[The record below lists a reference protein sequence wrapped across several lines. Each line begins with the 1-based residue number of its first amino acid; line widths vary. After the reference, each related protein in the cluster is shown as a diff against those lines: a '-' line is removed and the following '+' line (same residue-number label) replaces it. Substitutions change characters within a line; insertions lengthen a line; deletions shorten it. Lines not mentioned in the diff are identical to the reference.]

1 MNDDQVANR
10 TANLLSLVSKC
21 LHDSSTCRTERFLGD
36 RKDYIGMSDIG
47 RGLSCMRSAVGHK
60 LAGRGLFLGQSQSP
74 RGQHVLA
81 KQIRLERGH
90 WFESGLSQ
98 AFRMQNLPVIEQLEI
113 ETSNLT
119 VPIKAH
125 LDFMFASVTGQPTIR
140 ILELKSC
147 EHIPSTLYSS
157 YETQVYGQIGLLC
170 DYWNQPAFSVRD
182 QSGHIVASK
191 CTFPEIC
198 RHQLG
203 VHLPTKASDVDM
215 EAWVLCLSMG
225 DAQAFGPYLPNSDML
240 NICLNTA
247 ADIWRTYLE
256 VKTGL
261 CEFQDVQ
268 TVKGFYP
275 LCEWC
280 DFNADCPKFCG
291 ELQEEWDYTLSKLS
305 ELKRVK
311 NDLGLEISS
320 IEDGLKTAYQLSDVC
335 GRWISSGNFR
345 FKVSEQSGRRSLNK
359 EKLRLELM
367 NILGEEKTDE
377 IFSRCE
383 AFGKPFERL
392 FVSAIA

>member
-36 RKDYIGMSDIG
+36 RKDYVGMSDIG

-113 ETSNLT
+113 ETTNLT

-191 CTFPEIC
+191 FTFFRIN
-198 RHQLG
+198 HQ
-203 VHLPTKASDVDM
+203 P
-215 EAWVLCLSMG
+215 
-225 DAQAFGPYLPNSDML
+225 P
-240 NICLNTA
+240 
-247 ADIWRTYLE
+247 
-256 VKTGL
+256 
-261 CEFQDVQ
+261 
-268 TVKGFYP
+268 
-275 LCEWC
+275 
-280 DFNADCPKFCG
+280 DCG
-291 ELQEEWDYTLSKLS
+291 
-305 ELKRVK
+305 
-311 NDLGLEISS
+311 I
-320 IEDGLKTAYQLSDVC
+320 
-335 GRWISSGNFR
+335 
-345 FKVSEQSGRRSLNK
+345 
-359 EKLRLELM
+359 
-367 NILGEEKTDE
+367 
-377 IFSRCE
+377 
-383 AFGKPFERL
+383 
-392 FVSAIA
+392 